1 MIRLEWQAI
10 GPGEGHEAG
19 RSLLARMYRE
29 YRGQEMP
36 EIVLEER
43 GKPRFAEDPLCF
55 SVTHTPRH
63 VFCAISEKPIG
74 IDAEEMDREINPK
87 LAEKILSP
95 SEMIRYEAA
104 ADKRAALLRLWVL
117 KEAAAKLSGEGL
129 RGYPK
134 HTDFSPQDPR
144 ILELDGCYV
153 AVLQM
158 QNAECKMAVFP
169 PEMY

>member
-74 IDAEEMDREINPK
+74 IDAEEMDRKIDLR
-87 LAEKILSP
+87 LADKILSP
-95 SEMIRYEAA
+95 TERTRYDAA
-104 ADKRAALLRLWVL
+104 PDKSAALLKLWVL
-117 KEAAAKLSGEGL
+117 KEAAAKRSGEGL
-129 RGYPK
+129 RGYPR
-134 HTDFSPQDPR
+134 HTDLSPDDPR
-144 ILELDGCYV
+144 VQRIDGCYV
-153 AVLQM
+153 AVIEGEE
-158 QNAECKMAVFP
+158 NAV
-169 PEMY
+169 